1 MPFPS
6 KIVYNFTSEILTPQ
20 YNEKIIFLFVF
31 AIGNGRDC
39 RP

>member
-20 YNEKIIFLFVF
+20 YNEKIILFVF
-31 AIGNGRDC
+31 VIGNGRDC